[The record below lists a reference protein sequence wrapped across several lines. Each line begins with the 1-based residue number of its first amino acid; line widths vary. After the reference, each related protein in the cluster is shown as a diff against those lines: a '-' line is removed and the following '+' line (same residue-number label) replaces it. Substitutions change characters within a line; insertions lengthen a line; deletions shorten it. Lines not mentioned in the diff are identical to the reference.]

1 MNMDTK
7 NGVLLMPL
15 VSPRRSAK
23 QPSSGSKCLLV
34 CTLAGLAAG
43 FSLGLCCGF
52 FGSPNGTA
60 RTAHYLS
67 APLPQHAVIEEFVY
81 VSQPSYSAP
90 VAALSSNGEAAVA
103 AVPAAV
109 PSSSLPDEAA
119 QAAATAVEAAAANAT
134 PPTAPA
140 AAAAEPIFVGPG
152 LPELP
157 ALEMF
162 ITPSAGYSHYHGKYF
177 SQSGQDDLIDELLGM
192 QEGGFFIE

>member
-1 MNMDTK
+1 MDSK
-7 NGVLLMPL
+7 SGVLLMPL

-23 QPSSGSKCLLV
+23 QPSSSGKWLFV

-81 VSQPSYSAP
+81 VSEPSYSAP
-90 VAALSSNGEAAVA
+90 VAGLSSTSEAAVA

-109 PSSSLPDEAA
+109 LVPSSSSPDEAA
-119 QAAATAVEAAAANAT
+119 EAEATAAETTAAG
-134 PPTAPA
+134 
-140 AAAAEPIFVGPG
+140 AELTVAGPH

-157 ALEMF
+157 ALELF
-162 ITPSAGYSHYHGKYF
+162 GSPSAGYSHYHGKYF
-177 SQSGQDDLIDELLGM
+177 SQSGQDDLIDELLDM
-192 QEGGFFIE
+192 QQGGFFVE